1 MKAERYLGTGFSRR
15 NAISRLWW
23 AAEVMRHGPDYRE
36 VATVLRDSA
45 LDQYIL
51 DLRYGYL
58 RASALGMVRVC
69 TGRHAGIPAM
79 TFDQIKQLSKRVNLL
94 LSATTL
100 ESLADPE
107 VDELGAI
114 DTNWLSEAPEPEI
127 IIKQKLEDLRGP
139 NDGKVSEDEINHFE
153 RWYADIARDLV
164 AI

>member
-1 MKAERYLGTGFSRR
+1 
-15 NAISRLWW
+15 
-23 AAEVMRHGPDYRE
+23 
-36 VATVLRDSA
+36 
-45 LDQYIL
+45 
-51 DLRYGYL
+51 
-58 RASALGMVRVC
+58 
-69 TGRHAGIPAM
+69 M
-79 TFDQIKQLSKRVNLL
+79 TFDQLKQLSKRVNLL